1 MTKQEETC
9 LDSISYLIVQLCLL
23 QNEPVELFYGKVP
36 KKILKVTKK
45 QNVRDPTFHLSSIKT
60 PELMDKPNLKTARL
74 PPSAPPARPIE
85 HRKWDITNIPHMKK
99 LFIYNFV
106 AMLDEIVSAYPMTRP
121 QENNLPQRK
130 YRDFFLT
137 QPFFNTLIRAIEDL
151 SQNEYSL
158 CHIKY
163 KIADRF
169 VRLCSQLEIVDIL
182 LNPILKCLQSKNY
195 RHALESVEIDQIQLY
210 PKQLFFLHECPQ
222 FIIQHNFL
230 QQEQIVNSLCKKFID
245 MTKTVFDKHFLTTGK
260 DHCYSSIRFQV
271 EFSS

>member
-9 LDSISYLIVQLCLL
+9 LDSISYLIVQLCLF
-23 QNEPVELFYGKVP
+23 QNESVEFFYGNVP
-36 KKILKVTKK
+36 KKILKA
-45 QNVRDPTFHLSSIKT
+45 NVRDPTLHFDSEETSEPLV
-60 PELMDKPNLKTARL
+60 KPNMKTARL

-85 HRKWDITNIPHMKK
+85 LRKWNITNIPHIKR
-99 LFIYNFV
+99 FIYNFV
-106 AMLDEIVSAYPMTRP
+106 ATFDEMVSAYPMTQP
-121 QENNLPQRK
+121 QEDNLPQRK
-130 YRDFFLT
+130 YRDLFLT
-137 QPFFNTLIRAIEDL
+137 QSFFNSLIHAIEDI

-158 CHIKY
+158 GHIKY

-195 RHALESVEIDQIQLY
+195 RHVLESVQDDQLQPY

-230 QQEQIVNSLCKKFID
+230 QQEQVVNSLCKKFIV
-245 MTKTVFDKHFLTTGK
+245 MTKTVFDKYFLTTGK
-260 DHCYSSIRFQV
+260 NHCYSSIRFQV
-271 EFSS
+271 EFFL